1 MILNAQQFGE
11 GRPLVILHGLLGS
24 SDNWQTMARRFADR
38 FHVCALDLRNH
49 GGSPHAGSMTLEEL
63 ADDVAETA
71 AALKL
76 ERICLLGHSLG
87 GKVAMTLALARP
99 ELVDR
104 LVVADIAPKAY
115 TPRYVGLL
123 KLLAGLD
130 LSTFRNRTEI
140 VGELEPALPNLAFRQ
155 WLVKNLGTS
164 PAGGLAWKVN
174 LLGLLENYPGLTA
187 ALSGGRQFVGK
198 TLLLR
203 GGKSD
208 YVDDADEASTRE
220 LFPNLESRTIAGAG
234 HWLHAE
240 APGDFYEICSEFFG

>member
-1 MILNAQQFGE
+1 
-11 GRPLVILHGLLGS
+11 
-24 SDNWQTMARRFADR
+24 MA
-38 FHVCALDLRNH
+38 
-49 GGSPHAGSMTLEEL
+49 
-63 ADDVAETA
+63 
-71 AALKL
+71 
-76 ERICLLGHSLG
+76 
-87 GKVAMTLALARP
+87 
-99 ELVDR
+99 DR

-115 TPRYVGLL
+115 TPCYVGLL